1 MILCNHNNCPYNED
15 GLWCTKKIVVIG
27 NNAVCKQVWDESGQ
41 MPVYKQ
47 PRSQEELKGI
57 PKRKFN
63 IVEAEIIL
71 QEDAAKRM

>member
-1 MILCNHNNCPYNED
+1 
-15 GLWCTKKIVVIG
+15 
-27 NNAVCKQVWDESGQ
+27 

-57 PKRKFN
+57 PKRKIN

-71 QEDAAKRM
+71 QEDATQKDVKKEEC